1 MLIKHLKLEL
11 RSSPM
16 TPLGVVADRVASS
29 HTNPLRNWSVLLL
42 LLGQNFLDLQSLV
55 RPHFT
60 SVTAMCPHLGTNV
73 CKLILTTGMESIST
87 EFFTK

>member
-1 MLIKHLKLEL
+1 MVVGIILEECG
-11 RSSPM
+11 SEKNSPVR
-16 TPLGVVADRVASS
+16 P
-29 HTNPLRNWSVLLL
+29 WSKVPVLLL

-73 CKLILTTGMESIST
+73 CKLILTTGMEIIST
-87 EFFTK
+87 KLFKK